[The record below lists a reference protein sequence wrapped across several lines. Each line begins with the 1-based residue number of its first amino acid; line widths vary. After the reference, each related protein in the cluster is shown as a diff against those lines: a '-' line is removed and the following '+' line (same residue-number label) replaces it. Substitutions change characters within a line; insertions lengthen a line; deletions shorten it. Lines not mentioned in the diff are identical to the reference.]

1 MKQNRGLR
9 AVFALA
15 LAFTLLLTSI
25 PVSSMVSADTTDGT
39 DTADGLDAAAV
50 SNADLTN
57 LEDFDLSEVLLTDD
71 YYTNATEQEI
81 TYLLSLETDRLLANF
96 YQVAGLDNG
105 AECYDGWEDSL
116 IGGHTLGHY
125 MTALAQAYENANS
138 SDTQKAQLLTKIT
151 ELVEG
156 LKECQDAIGTG
167 FIFGSTQYTIS
178 TNPEY
183 QFDNVE
189 KNLTNIS
196 TQAWVPWYTMHK
208 ILAGLISVA
217 ELSDSDSSSVAAEA
231 LDVASDLG
239 DWIYNRT
246 STWTSTIQARVL
258 SIEYGGMNDALYDLY
273 ILTGEENYMTAAHM
287 FDETDLFEKV
297 ANASAGDNVLDG
309 LHANTTI
316 PKFLG
321 ALKRYTITGE
331 EEYLEYV
338 EAFWTLVINDHTY
351 VTGGNSEWEHFGAD
365 DVLDGERTN
374 CNDETCNVYNMLKM
388 SKLLYQITGEKKYMD
403 YYENAFLNSI
413 MSSQNPET
421 GMTTYFQPMAT
432 GYFKVYSSET
442 EDFWCCTGSGME
454 NFSKLQTSIY
464 YHKDNYLIVNQFISS
479 DVTFTEANAVVSQVT
494 DIPNTEETVFTVSA
508 IDSSKSVDLD
518 LALRIPDWAAD
529 DVTILV
535 NGTEYDAAVTSEGY
549 AIVEGLSAGDVISY
563 TIPMEVVVY
572 TLPDNDNVFAFKYG
586 PVVLSAELGTNN
598 MTTGTTGVS
607 VKIPLT
613 KDLGDASSET
623 LVIDTSLGITQ
634 EEFLANINDY
644 LVRDTSAE
652 ELTFTLTG
660 TDTELTFTTHYMQY
674 TQRYGIYWTIIAD
687 DDAIV
692 SQEVIAQKETDR
704 ANATTTDSIL
714 IGYGQYE
721 NDAVHD
727 MQDENSTGDTSG
739 TASAAETYRYAA
751 ADGYFSYDMEIGD
764 VGDYYLQAYFLKED
778 LEKTIQITVGDTV
791 VFAGTVAQLAEKYGA
806 DTSEDI
812 FQVEI
817 LLTESVVSAAAHTKT
832 ADGETVTV
840 ITVTFESTVETKEE
854 IVYFVDC
861 GDYDVT
867 TVSDGD
873 ALGTHNSVTEQ
884 VYGVDATTGYTWGI
898 IDTVSDPLTNGSS
911 TVGGV
916 YTDWTWPNEWL
927 SGDGITKETSNRYTK
942 NQYESGITVR
952 YLDYGFELEAG
963 TYEIEIGLVNPWG
976 CSDDP
981 AVYLNYG
988 TDSQV
993 TITADAAV
1001 PDYGTQVITTTF
1013 TVDEDGIVTV
1023 NLRSAENDS
1032 NTLAINLAYIIIS
1045 QTVAADDTVEVTDSA
1060 RLCNLLSLR
1069 TAYSTNAALAK
1080 AEAADTEN
1088 VTVDWD
1094 GSSTEI
1100 NITVSADTS
1109 SFDMYFAPSDTYG
1122 YVTIDGYAI
1131 DDTKAK
1137 TLTVS
1142 GRNATYELVVYAE
1155 DHETSKTYTVTVLK
1169 DYEVDED
1176 VIYFVDCGDYDTST
1190 VSDGDAFGTHNSL
1203 TDQVYGEDPVTGYSW
1218 GIVDTVSSSL
1228 TNGESGTGGVDT
1240 DWTWP
1245 YEYNSGD
1252 GLSKMTSNRY
1262 TKNQYESGIT
1272 ERYLDY
1278 AFELE
1283 NGTYTVEI
1291 GLVNPWSCSTNPS
1304 IYANLGDDNEVTITS
1319 NANVSTSGTVVTGT
1333 VTVTD
1338 GELTLNFRGS
1348 NSSTL
1353 AINVAYIL
1361 ITEGESEE
1369 EEDTTQYETIYFVDA
1384 GDYDVTTVTDGDTLG
1399 THNSVTEQVYGVDA
1413 TTGYTWG
1420 IIDTVSDALV
1430 NGTSGTGGVDTDWT
1444 WPYEA
1449 NTGDGV
1455 SKTSSNRYTKNQYES
1470 GITVR
1475 YLDYGFE
1482 LEAGTYEI
1490 EIGLVNPWGCSDNP
1504 AVYLNYGTDS
1514 QVTITEDAAVPD
1526 YGSQVI
1532 TSTFTVDEDG
1542 IVTVN
1547 FRSAEN
1553 DSNTLAINLAYITIR
1568 QALASEE
1575 DSEDEPESESESE
1588 PESESESES
1597 EPESESETET
1607 ESESESEDEAGT
1619 GSGNESGSEEESGTE
1634 EDGETTEDE
1643 ENTEDADTEDEDTED
1658 ADTEDEDADNT
1669 ENAEDTEESSTEDSN
1684 ASEGAGSA
1692 EDNGSTGSTDDSG
1705 SSGTASAGNAKTA
1718 DAMPVVPI
1726 VAGLAGCAV
1735 IAVAVRRK
1743 ELVK

>member
-1 MKQNRGLR
+1 MRKTRGFR
-9 AVFALA
+9 AA
-15 LAFTLLLTSI
+15 LAFVMIAALLLTSV
-25 PVSSMVSADTTDGT
+25 PASFLASAADASSETVTSD
-39 DTADGLDAAAV
+39 
-50 SNADLTN
+50 ADLTD

-71 YYTNATEQEI
+71 YYVNATNLEI
-81 TYLLSLETDRLLANF
+81 DYLLSLETDRLLANF

-138 SDTQKAQLLTKIT
+138 TDDQKAQLLTKIT

-156 LKECQDAIGTG
+156 LKECQDEIGTG

-178 TNPEY
+178 DDPEY

-217 ELSDSDSSSVAAEA
+217 ELTDADSSAVAAEA
-231 LDVASDLG
+231 LDVASYLG
-239 DWIYNRT
+239 DWIYERT
-246 STWTSTIQARVL
+246 SSWTATIQARVL
-258 SIEYGGMNDALYDLY
+258 AIEYGGMNDALYDLY

-321 ALKRYTITGE
+321 ALKRYVITGE

-432 GYFKVYSSET
+432 GYFKVYSTET
-442 EDFWCCTGSGME
+442 ESFWCCTGSGME

-479 DVTFTEANAVVSQVT
+479 EVTFAEANAVVAQET

-518 LALRIPDWAAD
+518 LALRIPDWAAG

-549 AIVEGLSAGDVISY
+549 AIVEGLSAGDTVSY

-572 TLPDNDNVFAFKYG
+572 TLPDNENVFAFKYG
-586 PVVLSAELGTNN
+586 PVVLSAELGTSN
-598 MTTGTTGVS
+598 MTTGTTGVD
-607 VKIPLT
+607 VTIPLT
-613 KDLGDASSET
+613 KDMGDASSET
-623 LVIDTSLGITQ
+623 IVIDTSLGITQ
-634 EEFLANINDY
+634 EEYLANINDY
-644 LVRDTSAE
+644 LVRDESAE

-660 TDTELTFTTHYMQY
+660 TDTELTFTTHYLQY

-692 SQEVIAQKETDR
+692 SSQVIAQKETDR
-704 ANATTTDSIL
+704 ANETTTDSIL

-721 NDAVHD
+721 NDEVHD
-727 MQDENSTGDTSG
+727 MQDEASVGDTSG
-739 TASAAETYRYAA
+739 TVSAAETFRYAEA
-751 ADGYFSYDMEIGD
+751 GGYFSYDMQIDE
-764 VGDYYLQAYFLKED
+764 VGDYYLQAYFLAED
-778 LEKTIQITVGDTV
+778 LDKTIQITVGDTV
-791 VFAGTVAQLAEKYGA
+791 VFSGTVAQLAEKYGA
-806 DTSEDI
+806 DTSDDI
-812 FQVEI
+812 FLVEI
-817 LLTESVVSAAAHTKT
+817 LLSESVVTAAAYTKT
-832 ADGETVTV
+832 VTDGDITV
-840 ITVTFESTVETKEE
+840 ITVTFESCIETDEE

-884 VYGVDATTGYTWGI
+884 IYGEDEETGYTWGI

-911 TVGGV
+911 SVGGV

-927 SGDGITKETSNRYTK
+927 SGDGITKEESNRYTK
-942 NQYESGITVR
+942 NQYEVMNSYDTEGTR

-963 TYEIEIGLVNPWG
+963 TYEIEICLTNPWN
-976 CSDDP
+976 CSCDP

-988 TDSQV
+988 TDDQV

-1001 PDYGTQVITTTF
+1001 PSYGTAVITYTF
-1013 TVDEDGIVTV
+1013 TVDEDGVVTV
-1023 NLRSAENDS
+1023 DFRGTGSD
-1032 NTLAINLAYIIIS
+1032 TLAINVSYIIIT
-1045 QTVAADDTVEVTDSA
+1045 QTVAVDDNAEVTDSA

-1069 TAYSTNAALAK
+1069 TAYSTNAELIR
-1080 AEAADTEN
+1080 AEAADADN

-1094 GSSTEI
+1094 GGTEI
-1100 NITVSADTS
+1100 NITVASDVS
-1109 SFDMYFAPSDTYG
+1109 SFDMYFAPADTYG
-1122 YVTIDGYAI
+1122 YVTIDGNAI
-1131 DDTKAK
+1131 DDSKAK
-1137 TLTVS
+1137 TLTVD
-1142 GRNATYELVVYAE
+1142 GRTATYELVVYAE
-1155 DHETSKTYTVTVLK
+1155 DHETSKTYTVNVLK
-1169 DYEVDED
+1169 DYEVDET
-1176 VIYFVDCGDYDTST
+1176 IAYFVDCGDYDTST
-1190 VSDGDAFGTHNSL
+1190 VSEGDAFGTHNSL
-1203 TDQVYGEDPVTGYSW
+1203 TEQIYGEDPVTGYSW

-1252 GLSKMTSNRY
+1252 GLSKTTSNRY
-1262 TKNQYESGIT
+1262 TKNQYESGIET
-1272 ERYLDY
+1272 RYLDY

-1291 GLVNPWSCSTNPS
+1291 GLVNPWNCSTNPV
-1304 IYANLGDDNEVTITS
+1304 IYANIDTDSETVITE
-1319 NANVSTSGTVVTGT
+1319 NANAPST
-1333 VTVTD
+1333 VTATVEVTD
-1338 GELTLNFRGS
+1338 GMLTLNFRGTG
-1348 NSSTL
+1348 SSTL
-1353 AINVAYIL
+1353 AINVAYI
-1361 ITEGESEE
+1361 IIYEGETSSEE
-1369 EEDTTQYETIYFVDA
+1369 DETQYETIYFVDA
-1384 GDYDVTTVTDGDTLG
+1384 GDYDVTTVSDGDELG

-1413 TTGYTWG
+1413 ETGYTWG
-1420 IIDTVSDALV
+1420 IIDTVSDELA

-1449 NTGDGV
+1449 NSGDGV
-1455 SKTSSNRYTKNQYES
+1455 DKTASNRYTKNQYES
-1470 GITVR
+1470 GISVR

-1490 EIGLVNPWGCSDNP
+1490 EIGLSNPWGCSDDP

-1514 QVTITEDAAVPD
+1514 QITITDDAAVPD
-1526 YGSQVI
+1526 YGTQVI
-1532 TSTFTVDEDG
+1532 TATFTVDEDG
-1542 IVTVN
+1542 IITVD
-1547 FRSAEN
+1547 FRSAAD
-1553 DSNTLAINLAYITIR
+1553 DSNTLAINLCYIIIRQEVASTSSDTVDKSELEAAITSATSAYEDAVSAGTYTEESL
-1568 QALASEE
+1568 QALADAIAALEALY
-1575 DSEDEPESESESE
+1575 EDEDATEEEIE
-1588 PESESESES
+1588 VALAALEAALAGLEAAEE
-1597 EPESESETET
+1597 ETGETET
-1607 ESESESEDEAGT
+1607 ET
-1619 GSGNESGSEEESGTE
+1619 EEETTEEETTEAEETETDATANDTDSTE
-1634 EDGETTEDE
+1634 EDTDGSDS
-1643 ENTEDADTEDEDTED
+1643 DSD
-1658 ADTEDEDADNT
+1658 
-1669 ENAEDTEESSTEDSN
+1669 ST
-1684 ASEGAGSA
+1684 
-1692 EDNGSTGSTDDSG
+1692 STVTGDVSKG
-1705 SSGTASAGNAKTA
+1705 F
-1718 DAMPVVPI
+1718 PVTLLLVSC
-1726 VAGLAGCAV
+1726 LV
-1735 IAVAVRRK
+1735 IALLAK
-1743 ELVK
+1743 KKQFAD